1 MKLRFV
7 HLVFALAD
15 QICSCITR
23 SYKTLHTG
31 RARVSLEGSPA
42 GHHCPEK
49 PSVHSLS
56 PSLSS
61 APSLTPRGAPPS
73 TAAVMDY
80 TV

>member
-1 MKLRFV
+1 MNLHFV
-7 HLVFALAD
+7 HLVFALTN
-15 QICSCITR
+15 QIYSCIIR
-23 SYKTLHTG
+23 SDKTLYTG
-31 RARVSLEGSPA
+31 QARLSLDSPA

-61 APSLTPRGAPPS
+61 APSLTPCGAPPS